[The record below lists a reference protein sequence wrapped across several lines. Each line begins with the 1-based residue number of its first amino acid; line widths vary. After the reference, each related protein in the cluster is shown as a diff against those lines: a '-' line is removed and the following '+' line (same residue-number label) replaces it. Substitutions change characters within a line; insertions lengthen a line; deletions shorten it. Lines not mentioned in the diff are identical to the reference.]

1 MTATVTTTKQINL
14 RQLDTE
20 LGGGADLSI
29 NEHGDSR
36 EVVSETATRAVL
48 QAGVDAHTPADE
60 DGNRATL
67 EQLAKDAMDGNRAFL
82 AVAAPTAAQTT
93 VQVKAL
99 TAQMTALAR
108 LATDQLEDV
117 D

>member
-20 LGGGADLSI
+20 LGGADLSM

-36 EVVSETATRAVL
+36 EVVAEATTQAAL
-48 QAGVDAHTPADE
+48 QAGVDAHVPANE
-60 DGNRATL
+60 AGNRATL
-67 EQLAKDAMDGNRAFL
+67 TQQAKAAMDGNRAYL
-82 AVAAPTAAQTT
+82 ALGTPTAAQTT